1 MTQNYDAIIIGAGH
15 NGLTCAA
22 YLARAGRKV
31 LVLERRHLIGG
42 ATVTEEI
49 FPGFKYT
56 VCSYV
61 VSLLRPEVT
70 RELELA
76 KHGLQIHPIS
86 SIFMANN
93 DGPPLIT
100 WPDAKKT
107 REGFK
112 KLSPRDADMAAI
124 FQDVMYEMAFAV
136 KPILGF
142 TPPDLASPNLRDL
155 KTLKEFGKHLKGLG
169 KDTFHT
175 LYKVMTMSADDFLA
189 EYFETD
195 IIRANHSLSSVIG
208 TFLGPK
214 SPGTAYV
221 LLHHYMG
228 DLDGAFSAWGAQ
240 MGGTGK
246 VAEAIASS
254 ARSHGVEIRV
264 NAPVSQVLVENGTAV
279 GVALENGDEIHAH
292 TVVSGCDPKVTFR
305 KLLEEKELPNE
316 LVERI
321 DKFKYR
327 GSSGKLNLALDGI
340 PKFNQ
345 MPDPSLL
352 KGSMPIAPSM
362 DFIEKAYDDAKYA
375 AFSKRPVME
384 IEMPSMVD
392 PTMAPPGKHVMSIFV
407 QYCSYDMPQ
416 YGNRDQQREAF
427 GEAVIDT
434 LEEHCPNIRE
444 IMLHKQVL
452 TPWDLEDQIGLTEGN
467 IFHGELTL
475 DQLFFLRP
483 AAGYADYR
491 TPIRNYWQC
500 GSGTHPGGGIM
511 AMPGRLAAKEIL
523 GGKL

>member
-22 YLARAGRKV
+22 YLAKAGRKV
-31 LVLERRHLIGG
+31 LVLERRYLIGG

-49 FPGFKYT
+49 YPGFKYT

-100 WPDAKKT
+100 WPNHAKT

-112 KLSPRDADMAAI
+112 KLSLRDADMAPK
-124 FQDVMYEMAFAV
+124 FEDVMYEMAFAV
-136 KPILGF
+136 KPILGH
-142 TPPDLASPNLRDL
+142 TPPDRASPNLRDL
-155 KTLKEFGKHLKGLG
+155 GTLRELGKHMKGLG

-175 LYKVMTMSADDFLA
+175 LYKVMTMSAEDFLA

-240 MGGTGK
+240 MGGTGG
-246 VAEAIASS
+246 VAAAIASS
-254 ARSHGVEIRV
+254 ACSHGAEIRV
-264 NAPVSQVLVENGTAV
+264 DAPVAQVIVKNGAAM
-279 GVALENGDEIHAH
+279 GVALENGDEIYAN
-292 TVVSGCDPKVTFR
+292 TVISGCDPKVTFR
-305 KLLEEKELPNE
+305 KLVEEKELPAD

-327 GSSGKLNLALDGI
+327 GSSGKLNLSLDGI

-362 DFIEKAYDDAKYA
+362 NFLEKAYDDAKYG
-375 AFSKRPVME
+375 AFSKRE
-384 IEMPSMVD
+384 
-392 PTMAPPGKHVMSIFV
+392 APG
-407 QYCSYDMPQ
+407 D
-416 YGNRDQQREAF
+416 GNRNA
-427 GEAVIDT
+427 
-434 LEEHCPNIRE
+434 EHDRSDHGASRQARDVD
-444 IMLHKQVL
+444 LRTVL
-452 TPWDLEDQIGLTEGN
+452 LVRHAPVRQS
-467 IFHGELTL
+467 
-475 DQLFFLRP
+475 RP
-483 AAGYADYR
+483 AA
-491 TPIRNYWQC
+491 
-500 GSGTHPGGGIM
+500 
-511 AMPGRLAAKEIL
+511 
-523 GGKL
+523 